1 MGIFGVGRAQFII
14 NKLYLRVEYH
24 RNMGVTETNPNIRV
38 SSLVDRNFQ
47 VIGLLERLG
56 VQGNFG
62 DMTVGD
68 VCKARGMDPETF
80 MMLYN
85 FYVDERFKP
94 TERMLREGRVEDVVK
109 YLHRSHEYYLDTA
122 LRSLS
127 GLLDSLLAPCNE
139 AQKTVFR
146 KFYKDYEAELNR
158 HFDFEERHVL
168 PYIRSLLDGQG
179 GGDTTIESFTDD
191 HNGINEKISDLK
203 SLVMNSLPEG
213 CDSSLRMQALY
224 MICSLEYDLRR
235 HTAVEEDI
243 LEPMV
248 QMMDN
253 NGFRGRRRDAEDDG
267 HESLSER
274 EKEILVGVAKGLLNK
289 EIADIYNI
297 SIYTVITHRKNITRK
312 TGIKSVAGLT
322 VYAIL
327 TGLIDMSEV
336 E

>member
-1 MGIFGVGRAQFII
+1 MA
-14 NKLYLRVEYH
+14 
-24 RNMGVTETNPNIRV
+24 VTDTNPNIKL
-38 SSLVDRNFQ
+38 SELVDRNFQ

-68 VCKARGMDPETF
+68 VCNARGMDPGTF
-80 MMLYN
+80 VMLYN

-94 TERMLREGRVEDVVK
+94 TEKMLREGRIDDVVE

-122 LRSLS
+122 LGSLS
-127 GLLDSLLAPCNE
+127 GLLDRLLAPCNE
-139 AQKTVFR
+139 AQKRVFR
-146 KFYKDYEAELNR
+146 KFYKDYEEELNR
-158 HFDFEERHVL
+158 HFDFEEKHVM
-168 PYIRSLLDGQG
+168 PYIRSLLDGQDG
-179 GGDTTIESFTDD
+179 AESTIESFTDD
-191 HNGINEKISDLK
+191 HNSINEKISDLK
-203 SLVMNSLPEG
+203 NLVMNSLPEG

-224 MICSLEYDLRR
+224 MICSLEYDLDR
-235 HTAVEEDI
+235 HTAVEEEI

-248 QMMDN
+248 QLLEN
-253 NGFRGRRRDAEDDG
+253 NGSYGRKKNVEEGREA
-267 HESLSER
+267 LSER

-289 EIADIYNI
+289 EIADMYNI

-327 TGLIDMSEV
+327 NGLIDMSSV

>member
-1 MGIFGVGRAQFII
+1 MT
-14 NKLYLRVEYH
+14 L
-24 RNMGVTETNPNIRV
+24 TETNPNIKL
-38 SSLVDRNFQ
+38 SELVDRNFH

-68 VCKARGMDPETF
+68 VCNAQSMDPGTF

-85 FYVDERFKP
+85 FFVDERFKP
-94 TERMLREGRVEDVVK
+94 SEKMLKEGRIDDVIE

-122 LRSLS
+122 LKSLS
-127 GLLDSLLAPCNE
+127 DLLDRLLAPCTDT
-139 AQKTVFR
+139 QKRVFR
-146 KFYKDYEAELNR
+146 KFYKDYEEELNR
-158 HFDFEERHVL
+158 HFDFEEKHVM
-168 PYIRSLLDGQG
+168 PYIRSLMGGSADG
-179 GGDTTIESFTDD
+179 DSTIESFTDD
-191 HNGINEKISDLK
+191 HNSINEKISDLK
-203 SLVMNSLPEG
+203 SLVMNTQPEG

-224 MICSLEYDLRR
+224 MICSLEYDLDR
-235 HTAVEEDI
+235 HTAVEEEI

-248 QMMDN
+248 QLLEN
-253 NGFRGRRRDAEDDG
+253 NGSYGRRRDAE
-267 HESLSER
+267 EERETLSER

-289 EIADIYNI
+289 EIADQYNI

-322 VYAIL
+322 VYAL
-327 TGLIDMSEV
+327 LNGLIDINSV

>member
-1 MGIFGVGRAQFII
+1 MA
-14 NKLYLRVEYH
+14 
-24 RNMGVTETNPNIRV
+24 VTDTNPNIKL
-38 SSLVDRNFQ
+38 SELVDRNFQ

-68 VCKARGMDPETF
+68 VCGASGMDPGTF

-94 TERMLREGRVEDVVK
+94 TEKMLREGRIDDVVE

-122 LRSLS
+122 LKSLS
-127 GLLDSLLAPCNE
+127 GLLDRLLAPCNE
-139 AQKTVFR
+139 AQKKVFR
-146 KFYKDYEAELNR
+146 KFYKDYEEELNR
-158 HFDFEERHVL
+158 HFDFEEKHVM
-168 PYIRSLLDGQG
+168 PYIRSLLDGQDG
-179 GGDTTIESFTDD
+179 GESTIESFTDD
-191 HNGINEKISDLK
+191 HNSINEKISDLK
-203 SLVMNSLPEG
+203 NLVMNSLPEG

-224 MICSLEYDLRR
+224 MICSLEYDLDR
-235 HTAVEEDI
+235 HTAVEEEI

-248 QMMDN
+248 QLLE
-253 NGFRGRRRDAEDDG
+253 NGGSHGHRRDAEEG
-267 HESLSER
+267 HEALSER

-327 TGLIDMSEV
+327 NGLIDMSSV